1 MRRVVIL
8 ILVLLVAPAI
18 PANARS
24 VHSTSDVDI
33 FPQGGMKNSSEWNFQ
48 RHLAFTPE
56 DRTEDGEHTI
66 GMLAD
71 SHITMGIELPEHLD
85 EHTFW
90 ASSSS
95 TDSNATLGM
104 PDGAYTYSTGP
115 DIRVGGFDVDSYIDN
130 QIRDVHLLIHF
141 EIPDRMTNDKARF
154 SVINSGVYDLFK
166 TWSNT
171 QGGLYY
177 MSNGWSTE
185 ITSDEEWTWSDL
197 SNLEID
203 LDYVSNGESDDS
215 QLRVDAVGLKVTMQ
229 TPWYGAE
236 RVVASSQNLVDEWPI
251 IDFNL
256 TEGVFSSVSIAPC
269 GLQSTGGTWITEV
282 IEKPADQSWGRL
294 HFSHTNSSGSIELE
308 YLNDNG
314 AWIAIAEGLIPS
326 VNDDLQ
332 LKFTISD
339 TCLSRAWIDIND
351 PHIRVKGSIS
361 GDADSMVVN
370 STRWTIV
377 VNGETIAN
385 NDATSIGDF
394 DIQASIGHTF
404 NPSDNTLDVKIKA
417 WYNWGNNGSAASMIL
432 QLNEVSVI
440 GAYSV
445 EYDED
450 PICSMVGSHNLQ
462 EDGGGILV
470 PLISRCSDDRTP
482 AEQLSVEFENDNPE
496 LIEVDLT
503 QGQVR
508 IKLVND
514 AYGIAQFKT
523 IVTDQAGNYWID
535 VSTINIEEINDLPV
549 LGEFQS
555 IVPVELGYTH
565 NVSFILT
572 DIDTFNDYLTVTTNR
587 SWATID
593 MTNRI
598 IRVNATTPGFT
609 SITVTACDEENCVE
623 RILDIEVRA
632 LAELYIEEVLTR
644 SNIREGDVF
653 DIEVYVRNSGQISS
667 SNVGIRCYADE
678 RLIDS
683 RTIDLL
689 VPGQLGVTFCDMQ
702 APYDDDSII
711 IKVEVDRSMNIDEIN
726 EENNLMIKVI
736 PIFEEVNVNQ
746 ASESSGGISI
756 GQTTVYVFT
765 GLILLVILGV
775 FGLLAPAKI
784 KKLE

>member
-1 MRRVVIL
+1 
-8 ILVLLVAPAI
+8 
-18 PANARS
+18 
-24 VHSTSDVDI
+24 
-33 FPQGGMKNSSEWNFQ
+33 
-48 RHLAFTPE
+48 
-56 DRTEDGEHTI
+56 
-66 GMLAD
+66 
-71 SHITMGIELPEHLD
+71 
-85 EHTFW
+85 
-90 ASSSS
+90 
-95 TDSNATLGM
+95 
-104 PDGAYTYSTGP
+104 
-115 DIRVGGFDVDSYIDN
+115 
-130 QIRDVHLLIHF
+130 
-141 EIPDRMTNDKARF
+141 
-154 SVINSGVYDLFK
+154 
-166 TWSNT
+166 
-171 QGGLYY
+171 
-177 MSNGWSTE
+177 
-185 ITSDEEWTWSDL
+185 
-197 SNLEID
+197 
-203 LDYVSNGESDDS
+203 
-215 QLRVDAVGLKVTMQ
+215 
-229 TPWYGAE
+229 
-236 RVVASSQNLVDEWPI
+236 
-251 IDFNL
+251 
-256 TEGVFSSVSIAPC
+256 
-269 GLQSTGGTWITEV
+269 
-282 IEKPADQSWGRL
+282 
-294 HFSHTNSSGSIELE
+294 
-308 YLNDNG
+308 
-314 AWIAIAEGLIPS
+314 
-326 VNDDLQ
+326 
-332 LKFTISD
+332 
-339 TCLSRAWIDIND
+339 
-351 PHIRVKGSIS
+351 
-361 GDADSMVVN
+361 
-370 STRWTIV
+370 
-377 VNGETIAN
+377 
-385 NDATSIGDF
+385 
-394 DIQASIGHTF
+394 
-404 NPSDNTLDVKIKA
+404 
-417 WYNWGNNGSAASMIL
+417 
-432 QLNEVSVI
+432 
-440 GAYSV
+440 
-445 EYDED
+445 
-450 PICSMVGSHNLQ
+450 MVGSHDLQ

-535 VSTINIEEINDLPV
+535 VSTISIEEINDLPV

-555 IVPVELGYTH
+555 VVPVELGYTH

-598 IRVNATTPGFT
+598 IRINATTPGFT

-632 LAELYIEEVLTR
+632 LAELYIEEVLTS

-736 PIFEEVNVNQ
+736 PIFEEVNVDQ
-746 ASESSGGISI
+746 VSESSGGLSI

-784 KKLE
+784 KKLD